1 VRGVANASVEDIA
14 SVEGISKELAEAI
27 YRALH

>member
-1 VRGVANASVEDIA
+1 VADASVEDLA
-14 SVEGISKELAEAI
+14 AVEGISGELAEAI